1 MKNKRIMNIL
11 VINGPNLNLLGTR
24 ETSIY
29 GKFTLED
36 IQNELINTFPQV
48 SFEFYQSNME
58 GELINKIH
66 QFKGDGIVI
75 NAGGLTHTSVSL
87 ADALRAVNIQ
97 YVEVHISNIY
107 AREPY
112 RHVSYMSAH
121 AKGVIAGLGKDG
133 YVFAVEHL
141 LE

>member
-1 MKNKRIMNIL
+1 MNIL

-29 GKFTLED
+29 GNFTLKD
-36 IQNELINTFPQV
+36 IQDELINTFPQV
-48 SFEFYQSNME
+48 KFDFFQSNVE
-58 GELINKIH
+58 GDLINVIH
-66 QFKGDGIVI
+66 DFKGDGIVI
-75 NAGGLTHTSVSL
+75 NAGGFTHTSVSL
-87 ADALRAVNIQ
+87 ADALRAVKVP

-107 AREPY
+107 ARESY
-112 RHVSYMSAH
+112 RHISYMSAH

-133 YVFAVEHL
+133 YIFAVEHL